1 MIDASL
7 SAHKEITF
15 EQEAAH
21 FIAGVRPATAFLFS
35 FDENVTQVARFP
47 ITSPI

>member
-15 EQEAAH
+15 EQKRRRPLH
-21 FIAGVRPATAFLFS
+21 PPGVAPRRPPLRLT
-35 FDENVTQVARFP
+35 FDENVTQVAPFR
-47 ITSPI
+47 